1 MVLNPRRTRECR
13 RRMLT
18 GNDFIGFRT
27 RRQRTWRR
35 RVAVDPSARFK
46 TTSFFTSLQS
56 LEGYLS
62 LLSPISEYLYL
73 LASTAGILE
82 ESREARHVLPEN
94 HQHRATERCEPVSE
108 SRGRFSSNL
117 HRGCQSHPRPL
128 LTGGCDCSTCPY
140 TPPLRFMQELI
151 GLIRSTGTRTP
162 HIQTLH
168 ILELPLNNTYFLPS
182 TAYDKHP

>member
-1 MVLNPRRTRECR
+1 MPEED
-13 RRMLT
+13 LT

-35 RVAVDPSARFK
+35 RVAVDPSACFK

-56 LEGYLS
+56 LEGDLS
-62 LLSPISEYLYL
+62 PPSPISEYVYL

-94 HQHRATERCEPVSE
+94 HQHRATEKRELVSE
-108 SRGRFSSNL
+108 SGGRFSSNL
-117 HRGCQSHPRPL
+117 DRRCQSHSRPL

-140 TPPLRFMQELI
+140 TPPLRFN
-151 GLIRSTGTRTP
+151 RSTGTRTP
-162 HIQTLH
+162 HIQDSPYHRTPIEQHLPPPEYGLQAP
-168 ILELPLNNTYFLPS
+168 LEDASAVVL
-182 TAYDKHP
+182 